1 MAKKECFIAYLIL
14 EEPLEYLREMCPNTE
29 LFLVPIWT
37 LFTQCSGLKISL
49 FEYDLKI
56 WVLFVLRIISTC
68 FRVPRLILPNHKEK
82 IDHWISWKLII
93 ICLKSISKEC
103 FLYNRKINTSLKFL
117 WALGEHSGGSWA
129 LDHSEGTR
137 LFGHLKL
144 SGNRAL
150 RVIRQ
155 MSTWA
160 FREFRHLS
168 TQTLGH
174 LGVLGPWGT
183 LFSRLDSKWGVHFP
197 LNI

>member
-1 MAKKECFIAYLIL
+1 MSKYGFISGPCLDTFHAVFRSENLI
-14 EEPLEYLREMCPNTE
+14 
-29 LFLVPIWT
+29 
-37 LFTQCSGLKISL
+37 
-49 FEYDLKI
+49 I
-56 WVLFVLRIISTC
+56 WVLPENLSIICVKDYFYMFSCT
-68 FRVPRLILPNHKEK
+68 PIDIAQAQKK

-93 ICLKSISKEC
+93 ICLKSISEEC
-103 FLYNRKINTSLKFL
+103 FLFNRTVNTSLKFL

-129 LDHSEGTR
+129 LDYSEGTR

-160 FREFRHLS
+160 FREFRHLG
-168 TQTLGH
+168 TQALGH

-183 LFSRLDSKWGVHFP
+183 LFSRLDCKWGVHYP